1 MKKVN
6 WKKVKENAV
15 NVGEWLVI
23 LAICAILLACAAL
36 QFGLIKIGA

>member
-6 WKKVKENAV
+6 WKKVKENAI

-23 LAICAILLACAAL
+23 LAISAVLLACAAL
-36 QFGLIKIGA
+36 QFGFIKVGA

>member
-6 WKKVKENAV
+6 WKKVKEKAI

-23 LAICAILLACAAL
+23 FAICLVLLACAAI